1 MRTVSYQKA
10 LYALYSP
17 YGVRCTLYTSYAQ
30 GVQNPKSHEIHAFHN
45 YFECKLF
52 LFECGERA
60 TQIDW
65 ASAYKLVRLGSRFV
79 EHVSG
84 DVVKNANFE
93 CLNWR

>member
-1 MRTVSYQKA
+1 MSDSKA

-52 LFECGERA
+52 LFESGERA
-60 TQIDW
+60 IQIDW
-65 ASAYKLVRLGSRFV
+65 ASACRIIMLGSRLV

-93 CLNWR
+93 FLNWR